1 MNELATGHLGP
12 FEPQD
17 AEAHRRGLRGRDPRR
32 VEHIEHTN
40 SAQDLLV
47 AAAPERPGDSQMPL
61 VLVTD
66 DRSDGLGPAVA
77 SFGHRRIAVT
87 VCGGLVDVL
96 DALAFLEGEPPYQL
110 VNDVVRSWL
119 AEAAQDPGVR
129 SAVTALRRRRAQL
142 SLARAELAPNDGSA
156 SDA

>member
-1 MNELATGHLGP
+1 MTSTNTGHLGP

-17 AEAHRRGLRGRDPRR
+17 AEAHRRDRDPRR

-47 AAAPERPGDSQMPL
+47 SVAPERPGDSQMPL

-77 SFGHRRIAVT
+77 SFGHRPIAVT

-110 VNDVVRSWL
+110 VNDVVRGWL

-142 SLARAELAPNDGSA
+142 SLARAALGPNEGSA
-156 SDA
+156 PDA